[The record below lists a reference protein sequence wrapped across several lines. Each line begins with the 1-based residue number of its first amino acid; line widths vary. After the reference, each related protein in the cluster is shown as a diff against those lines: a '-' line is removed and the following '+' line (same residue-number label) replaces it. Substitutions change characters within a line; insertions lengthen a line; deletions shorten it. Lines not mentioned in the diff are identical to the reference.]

1 MRNQRWGWG
10 VLSGQLAFPMQP
22 LGRGRPGWAGR
33 AVGGSRNSPLAAG
46 HPSGNR
52 GRCQGLASQPC
63 PAQVASLP
71 INLRSSGGRSLPF
84 CHRLSALGL
93 LCLWADVLAPGAG
106 AGAPKWTRKRGRKWR
121 GGTGEYCVNKRAIA
135 NKERTS
141 CCGSTFLMV
150 FGCFLCSWVSHL
162 RF

>member
-22 LGRGRPGWAGR
+22 LGGGRPGRAGR
-33 AVGGSRNSPLAAG
+33 AVGGPGTAPSLLAAPRDTEG
-46 HPSGNR
+46 VVR
-52 GRCQGLASQPC
+52 AQQASHVLLKWP
-63 PAQVASLP
+63 LP
-71 INLRSSGGRSLPF
+71 VNLRSSGGRSPAF
-84 CHRLSALGL
+84 CGRLSAPGL
-93 LCLWADVLAPGAG
+93 LCLGADVLAPGAG
-106 AGAPKWTRKRGRKWR
+106 AGAPKWTRKSGRKR
-121 GGTGEYCVNKRAIA
+121 EGGTGKRCMNKRAFA

-150 FGCFLCSWVSHL
+150 FGRFLCSWVSHL